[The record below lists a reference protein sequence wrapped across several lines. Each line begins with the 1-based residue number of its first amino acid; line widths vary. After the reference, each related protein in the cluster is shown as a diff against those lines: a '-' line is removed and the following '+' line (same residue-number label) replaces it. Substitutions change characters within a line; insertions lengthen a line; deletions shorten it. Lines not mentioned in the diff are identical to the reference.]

1 MPKLFSFILLILMS
15 VAFTAEVVVAHKGTS
30 TVAFAREEEKEK
42 ETEEKK
48 AKEDNFNT
56 FNTEW
61 HAALFPGSPQRT
73 AASGSAAL
81 APGHHIRPFTPPDA
95 G

>member
-1 MPKLFSFILLILMS
+1 MS
-15 VAFTAEVVVAHKGTS
+15 VAFTAEVVIAHKGTS
-30 TVAFAREEEKEK
+30 TVAFTREEEKEKEK

-56 FNTEW
+56 FNNEW
-61 HAALFPGSPQRT
+61 QAALFPGSPQRT